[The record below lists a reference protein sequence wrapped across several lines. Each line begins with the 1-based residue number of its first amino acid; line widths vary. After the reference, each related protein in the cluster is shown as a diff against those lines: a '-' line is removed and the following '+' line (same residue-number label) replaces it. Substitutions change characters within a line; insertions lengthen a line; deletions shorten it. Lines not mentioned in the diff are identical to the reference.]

1 MANQNTLSHALCFK
15 CASIYTSSSADEY
28 ICPFCHYSIDEA
40 LYRKIL
46 NYAKIALYYG
56 YDYRKAYEQQI
67 HTDSK
72 IAKKYA
78 LSDPVTVACF
88 IGVAA
93 LSGIIGGASYDL
105 VKRVIGKIMR
115 SSKEF
120 SDNIGQDKIT
130 VSNETDIKVFIQYI
144 QEFHE
149 GKSNAV
155 DEIKSEIEKER
166 IIWNLTDTLY
176 PVLTEGN
183 PSREQIHEAVKM
195 AFDKYQ
201 NIDKPLPT
209 DFDSFWED
217 VDR

>member
-1 MANQNTLSHALCFK
+1 MTNQNSLSHALCFK
-15 CASIYTSSSADEY
+15 CASIYNLSSADEY
-28 ICPFCHYSIDEA
+28 SCPFCHYSIDEA
-40 LYRKIL
+40 LYRRVL
-46 NYAKIALYYG
+46 NYAKTAVYYG
-56 YDYRKAYEQQI
+56 YDYRKAYEQQM
-67 HTDSK
+67 HTDGK

-78 LSDPVTVACF
+78 LLDPVTIACF

-115 SSKEF
+115 SSKEV
-120 SDNIGQDKIT
+120 SDNIGQDKIR
-130 VSNETDIKVFIQYI
+130 VSNETDIKVFIQYV

-149 GKSNAV
+149 GKSSAV
-155 DEIKSEIEKER
+155 DKIKREIEKER
-166 IIWNLTDTLY
+166 VIWNLTDTLF

-183 PSREQIHEAVKM
+183 PSREKIHEVVKM

-201 NIDKPLPT
+201 NVDEPLPT